1 LNASCSRFFLID
13 HFHDN
18 TDSRR
23 PHRGMMRVVMIVVMV
38 VMMNVMMMQGVSPS
52 TIRSK

>member
-1 LNASCSRFFLID
+1 
-13 HFHDN
+13 
-18 TDSRR
+18 
-23 PHRGMMRVVMIVVMV
+23 MMRVVMIVVMV